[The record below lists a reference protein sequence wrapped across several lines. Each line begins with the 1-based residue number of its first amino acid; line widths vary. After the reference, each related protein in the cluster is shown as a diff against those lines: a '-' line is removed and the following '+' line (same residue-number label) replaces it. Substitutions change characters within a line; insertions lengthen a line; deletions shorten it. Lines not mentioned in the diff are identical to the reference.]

1 MISGRFED
9 EQGNTLTASEW
20 IYTRERFAANP
31 NRTGVGIGPGDRL
44 RASHSP
50 SRSDCRN
57 GLRVLG
63 SREGRLPSPGYKQ
76 PELSGISTHWT
87 ESAVCG
93 KEDFWLI
100 VAIRGAQMRHVW
112 MPPVMQVFSADKL
125 GIVISCGHVSGLDQA
140 AFHEP
145 RACMEIGGS
154 SPNQKCELVGSLSHA
169 GCFDPVLLTVFPYL
183 FCEFLT
189 SSTSS
194 GGWSVV

>member
-1 MISGRFED
+1 
-9 EQGNTLTASEW
+9 
-20 IYTRERFAANP
+20 
-31 NRTGVGIGPGDRL
+31 
-44 RASHSP
+44 
-50 SRSDCRN
+50 
-57 GLRVLG
+57 
-63 SREGRLPSPGYKQ
+63 
-76 PELSGISTHWT
+76 
-87 ESAVCG
+87 
-93 KEDFWLI
+93 
-100 VAIRGAQMRHVW
+100 MRHVW

-125 GIVISCGHVSGLDQA
+125 GIVISCGHVSGLDEA

-145 RACMEIGGS
+145 RACMEMRGSGPHRVGELEALHPKSGCSDPVSVTVAPYPRRPMEMGGS

>member
-1 MISGRFED
+1 
-9 EQGNTLTASEW
+9 
-20 IYTRERFAANP
+20 
-31 NRTGVGIGPGDRL
+31 
-44 RASHSP
+44 
-50 SRSDCRN
+50 
-57 GLRVLG
+57 
-63 SREGRLPSPGYKQ
+63 
-76 PELSGISTHWT
+76 
-87 ESAVCG
+87 
-93 KEDFWLI
+93 
-100 VAIRGAQMRHVW
+100 MRHVW

-125 GIVISCGHVSGLDQA
+125 GIVISCCGHVSGLDEA

>member
-1 MISGRFED
+1 MPPVMQVFSADKLGIVISCGHVSGLD
-9 EQGNTLTASEW
+9 Q
-20 IYTRERFAANP
+20 AAFHEPRACMEIGGSSP
-31 NRTGVGIGPGDRL
+31 NQKCELVG
-44 RASHSP
+44 S
-50 SRSDCRN
+50 
-57 GLRVLG
+57 
-63 SREGRLPSPGYKQ
+63 
-76 PELSGISTHWT
+76 LS
-87 ESAVCG
+87 
-93 KEDFWLI
+93 
-100 VAIRGAQMRHVW
+100 HVW

-125 GIVISCGHVSGLDQA
+125 GIVISCGHVSGLDEA